1 MQSRPAPAARA
12 LMWDVLYLCMKIT
25 DTTKAD
31 CFFEYA
37 PHVNSYHV
45 YFCRDGWSE
54 DAEFEY
60 VAQCADITVEN
71 LEATYAK
78 LKKIYD
84 ELKEKKDV

>member
-31 CFFEYA
+31 CQFEYA
-37 PHVNSYHV
+37 AHINGYHV
-45 YFCRDGWSE
+45 YIYRDGW
-54 DAEFEY
+54 FEGAHLEW

>member
-1 MQSRPAPAARA
+1 MLSKPTPAARA

-45 YFCRDGWSE
+45 YLCRDGWSE
-54 DAEFEY
+54 GATFEY
-60 VAQCADITVEN
+60 VAQCAEITAEN
-71 LEATYAK
+71 LGATYAK
-78 LKKIYD
+78 LKKFYD
-84 ELKEKKDV
+84 ELKEK